1 MPQMNQALDVP
12 PSSQKR
18 VPTPIQTA
26 ISTTTTKDDMPNTDS
41 PGSSS
46 AKGCPSGEASDYHL
60 TCHGGKY
67 RANPF
72 DEIIPDPDEVH
83 HRNLVLC
90 FDGTGDQFEADVSI
104 YSLVY
109 GYEQPTLRGWVELE
123 YRKVLLVAQKER
135 QTSTN
140 GLLSGKTV

>member
-1 MPQMNQALDVP
+1 MNQALGVP

-18 VPTPIQTA
+18 VPVPIQTT
-26 ISTTTTKDDMPNTDS
+26 ISAATTTKDDMPNADS

-46 AKGCPSGEASDYHL
+46 AKECPSGEASDYHL
-60 TCHGGKY
+60 IGHDGKY
-67 RANPF
+67 CANPF

-104 YSLVY
+104 YSLMY
-109 GYEQPTLRGWVELE
+109 GCEQPTLRGWTELQ
-123 YRKVLLVAQKER
+123 YHKVLFVAQKER